1 MGKNSNPRWLWH
13 AIDNRC
19 VKVLAYI
26 LISRINEVFMRL
38 KALLEPFGISHF
50 YTDGWGAYERQ
61 GNRILI
67 EFSNYCKCLENLTA
81 QFQL

>member
-1 MGKNSNPRWLWH
+1 
-13 AIDNRC
+13 
-19 VKVLAYI
+19 
-26 LISRINEVFMRL
+26 MRL